1 MKIIQQKKLSTKY
14 QITICLILSAQIL
27 GPVHTTE
34 HPNYVVLDEEGC
46 RSILLE
52 DNISVDEEY
61 YYIPCGTCLVAGGV
75 GSVALAT
82 TALPA
87 LGFTAIGVAS
97 GSVAAFIQ
105 SAFYGGA
112 TTGVFSALQSA
123 GAAGLGFS
131 GSLFA
136 GGIGVAGAAGKMCHS
151 CKCLFKS
158 NKDLSALE
166 IVKLAIEKSMEK
178 NSKKEE

>member
-1 MKIIQQKKLSTKY
+1 M
-14 QITICLILSAQIL
+14 ILSAQIP
-27 GPVHTTE
+27 GTVHTTD
-34 HPNYVVLDEEGC
+34 HPNYIVEDEEGC
-46 RSILLE
+46 RSILLG
-52 DNISVDEEY
+52 DDISVDEEY

-82 TALPA
+82 AALPA
-87 LGFTAIGVAS
+87 LGFTASGVAL
-97 GSVAAFIQ
+97 GSVAASIQ

-112 TTGVFSALQSA
+112 TTGVFSTLQSA
-123 GAAGLGFS
+123 GAAGFGFS
-131 GSLFA
+131 GNLLA

-158 NKDLSALE
+158 NKNLSALE

-178 NSKKEE
+178 NSKTKK